1 MKNKSWKNKG
11 MFTRR
16 NGNEREREREGLVG
30 WKAAPEDLRSGRYTL
45 TPRLESSKKG
55 AEYDPS

>member
-1 MKNKSWKNKG
+1 